1 VHPADRRC
9 NCPWQAAAAIL
20 AGMEAHPAYAPALPS
35 AVSDLRAAND
45 APKLRLRPAPITP
58 ATTQMIQQRLG
69 KAIRIRR
76 RMMDLTL
83 QDLAGACG
91 VTFQQVH
98 KYESGLCSMSA
109 SQLWCVAVALNV
121 PVSYF
126 YDTLAT
132 PELMVPAD
140 EYDEDLD

>member
-1 VHPADRRC
+1 MFRR
-9 NCPWQAAAAIL
+9 
-20 AGMEAHPAYAPALPS
+20 MEAQTAYA
-35 AVSDLRAAND
+35 VSPTVADLHAAND
-45 APKLRLRPAPITP
+45 ARKLRLRPAPISP
-58 ATTQMIQQRLG
+58 ATTRVIQQRMG
-69 KAIRIRR
+69 RAIRVRR

-132 PELMVPAD
+132 PELMVSAD
-140 EYDEDLD
+140 EYDEDID